1 MEDVPGELLEVA
13 CARIKDLERP
23 AYIKNSE
30 LRYVVVND
38 AYARLFGRE
47 AERFTGLRTSELGS
61 GSSEWNLEENERR
74 ALVFGTE
81 EAAAC
86 NGNAPDE
93 RFVVAVER
101 FLPDDEH
108 AFVLGLFAQLP
119 EPETD
124 GETAI
129 DGPVFADHLVSEDI
143 HVIRMALEN
152 TAHPVGVFAEDGRPL
167 VVNAAYRRNERAGL
181 SGMMPPS
188 AAGIADGIVAD
199 DVSLQLEQALG
210 LLDVGV
216 SIFDDNDRLLYR
228 NERQQAFYG
237 AMLGEMHPGMPLR
250 VALERIFDHTAVHY
264 PDIAATRMPSREVW
278 VESRLAN
285 CQKPFHEDVV
295 ELADGRW
302 LRCIN
307 RRLESGVLIAL
318 RVDVTEFKEQ
328 ERQLVRHIDEALL
341 YRSVLEELPVATFV
355 RDRNHRLTFVN
366 QAYAD
371 LMGMSREEMLN
382 KTETEVFGER
392 GETFHRQ
399 NDNVL
404 DSGIVIQKDEQLLR
418 SDDQPVQVITR
429 VARVESGGA
438 ERFLVGSLTD
448 ITMLK
453 ERERDLLLSQKEAET
468 LHRDLDSILR
478 SLPVGVLILGPD
490 FDIEFANAA
499 FYDIWDWPLEKR
511 LEKSHFRDFVR
522 VSFDKGWYLG
532 YGDDFEAAYNRRLN
546 ELKTSYAVEQHEV
559 HLPTDKTLIITSKQL
574 SDGKTL
580 VSYVDISAMREQER
594 QINEA
599 RQELERVG
607 QVIQDATR
615 VMAQGLLVVENG
627 EIVLSNDATA
637 KILHVPPTLTA
648 PGKRWS
654 AIFDH
659 CAERGDFGD
668 NPESLRRAWDE
679 NIQQHRPISAA
690 FMTAGTTWVQ
700 LEVTFSDGGHWMVV
714 LNDLTEM
721 KQREEELRRLLARS
735 EAADRAKSEFLANMS
750 HEIRTPMNGVLGMAE
765 LLAKTDL
772 DTRQKTF
779 IEIIGKSG
787 NALLTII
794 NDILDFSK
802 IDAGQMKLKK
812 APFDPVEAV
821 EDVAALLSSAA
832 SEKDIELMVRS
843 GAQVPQMVVGDAGRF
858 RQIVTNLV
866 GNAVKFT
873 EKGHILID
881 IAAVPDGADGV
892 MLSLRVEDTGIGIPP
907 EKLEAIFEKFSQV
920 DSSSTRRHEGTGL
933 GLAITAGLVDLF
945 GGYID
950 VTSDIGHGSI
960 FTAHLPMTAGVR
972 RDTGRGI
979 PVNVKGARILVIDD
993 NEVNRRILTEQLDMW
1008 GFDGFAAESG
1018 QAGIDILY
1026 GALDLGLTIDAIVL
1040 DYQMPDVNGADVA
1053 KYIRQDARFDD
1064 VSIIFLTSMDVVG
1077 DESVFTALR
1086 IQAHLMKPA
1095 RANVLRN
1102 TIVDVV
1108 RSSRIRRI
1116 SHAVETRLE
1125 PAAEPAGHGP
1135 TPSSHRMSEAPM
1147 PVTSASRQPS
1157 DETRS
1162 CDVLVA
1168 EDNEVNCIVFSQI
1181 LQATDLRFMI
1191 VNNGQQAVDAW
1202 ETYKPAIIL
1211 MDVSMPVMNGHQAT
1225 KLIRERE
1232 AAEGKIRVPIIGVT
1246 AHALDADRELCLQS
1260 GMDDYL
1266 SKPISPEML
1275 EEKIDRWLRRP
1286 AGLPGDASGS
1296 KP

>member
-47 AERFTGLRTSELGS
+47 AERFVGLRTCELGS
-61 GSSEWNLEENERR
+61 GAGEWNLEENERR

-86 NGNAPDE
+86 SGHAADE
-93 RFVVAVER
+93 RYVVAVER

-124 GETAI
+124 TDTAI

-143 HVIRMALEN
+143 HVIRLALEN
-152 TAHPVGVFAEDGRPL
+152 AEHPVGVFAENGRPL
-167 VVNAAYRRNERAGL
+167 VVNAAYRRNGRHGHSPAADSKIPTGAGT
-181 SGMMPPS
+181 
-188 AAGIADGIVAD
+188 VAED
-199 DVSLQLEQALG
+199 DISSRLEQALG

-216 SIFDDNDRLLYR
+216 SIFDGDDRLLYR
-228 NERQQAFYG
+228 NQRQQAFYG
-237 AMLGEMHPGMPLR
+237 AMVGEMRPGMSLR
-250 VALERIFDHTAVHY
+250 GMLEAVYDYGIDHY
-264 PDIAATRMPSREVW
+264 PEVMA
-278 VESRLAN
+278 SRLPPRDVWLQAKLAS
-285 CQKPFHEDVV
+285 CSQPFHDEVV
-295 ELADGRW
+295 ELCDGRW
-302 LRCIN
+302 LRNIN
-307 RRLESGVLIAL
+307 RRLENGILITL
-318 RVDVTEFKEQ
+318 RVDVSEFKEQ
-328 ERQLVRHIDEALL
+328 ERQLLRHVEEAQL

-355 RDRNHRLTFVN
+355 RDSNHRLTFIN
-366 QAYAD
+366 QAYAE
-371 LMGMSREEMLN
+371 LVGMSRAEMLN
-382 KTETEVFGER
+382 KTETEIFGES

-399 NDNVL
+399 NDDVL
-404 DSGIVIQKDEQLLR
+404 DSGIVIQKEEQLLR
-418 SDDQPVQVITR
+418 SDHQPIQVITR
-429 VARVESGGA
+429 VARVGGGGS
-438 ERFLVGSLTD
+438 EHFLVGSLTD
-448 ITMLK
+448 ITTLK
-453 ERERDLLLSQKEAET
+453 ARERDLLLSQKEAET
-468 LHRDLDSILR
+468 LHHDLDSILR

-490 FDIEFANAA
+490 FHIEFANAA
-499 FYDIWDWPLEKR
+499 FYDIWDWPQDTR
-511 LEKSHFRDFVR
+511 LEKLHFRDFMR

-532 YGDDFEAAYNRRLN
+532 YGDDFEETYNRRIS

-580 VSYVDISAMREQER
+580 VSYVDISAMRQQER

-599 RQELERVG
+599 RHELERVG
-607 QVIQDATR
+607 QVVQDATR

-637 KILHVPPTLTA
+637 EILHVPTGLTER
-648 PGKRWS
+648 GKRWS
-654 AIFDH
+654 AIFDY
-659 CAERGDFGD
+659 CADRGDFGD
-668 NPESLRRAWDE
+668 NPESLRKAWDE
-679 NIQQHRPISAA
+679 NIQQQRPISAA
-690 FMTAGTTWVQ
+690 FTTAGTTWVQ
-700 LEVTFSDGGHWMVV
+700 IEVTFSDSGHWMVV

-721 KQREEELRRLLARS
+721 KQREEELKRLLARS

-933 GLAITAGLVDLF
+933 GLAITAGLIDLF

-950 VTSDIGHGSI
+950 VSSDVGQGSV
-960 FTAHLPMTAGVR
+960 FTAHLPMTATMR
-972 RDTGRGI
+972 RDTARGI

-993 NEVNRRILTEQLDMW
+993 NEVNRRILTEQLEMW

-1026 GALDLGLTIDAIVL
+1026 GALELGLGIDAIVL

-1064 VSIIFLTSMDVVG
+1064 IAIIFLTSMDVVG
-1077 DESVFTALR
+1077 DESVFSALR

-1116 SHAVETRLE
+1116 SHAVKTRLE
-1125 PAAEPAGHGP
+1125 PEGEPAGHGP
-1135 TPSSHRMSEAPM
+1135 APSPHRMSDAPT
-1147 PVTSASRQPS
+1147 PVTTSVPQSGGG
-1157 DETRS
+1157 TRA

-1225 KLIRERE
+1225 RLIRERE
-1232 AAEGKIRVPIIGVT
+1232 EAAGMARVPIIGVT
-1246 AHALDADRELCLQS
+1246 AHALDADRDLCVQS

-1286 AGLPGDASGS
+1286 AGVPGDASGS